1 MTKCWLETHVSDY
14 SCFQFRQF
22 LFSYLYNNFVSKVTD
37 SLIASDEL
45 NRFHLLIFNE
55 MELLNDL
62 LTLYTDQE
70 SLFIHRRFLLV
81 SISKWFPNESNQIK
95 ESEVSF
101 IDQQLSNSY
110 SNSKSNQWHLDLI
123 RKHINYLNRTLK
135 WDFDST

>member
-1 MTKCWLETHVSDY
+1 M
-14 SCFQFRQF
+14 
-22 LFSYLYNNFVSKVTD
+22 
-37 SLIASDEL
+37 IASDEL

-55 MELLNDL
+55 MDLLNDL

-110 SNSKSNQWHLDLI
+110 SNSNSNQWHLDLV

-135 WDFDST
+135 WNFDST